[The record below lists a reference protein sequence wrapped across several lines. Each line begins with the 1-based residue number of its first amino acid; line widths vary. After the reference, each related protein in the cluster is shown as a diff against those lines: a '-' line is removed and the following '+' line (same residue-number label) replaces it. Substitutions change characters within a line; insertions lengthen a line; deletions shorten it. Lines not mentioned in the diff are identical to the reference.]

1 MAASVREVGGQVP
14 GEGSFKI
21 NLREGSALSVEIC
34 DILVISETHSVTL
47 LLPFLLLIILTW
59 DIFPIDF

>member
-1 MAASVREVGGQVP
+1 MP

-47 LLPFLLLIILTW
+47 LLPSF
-59 DIFPIDF
+59 FVIDNPDLGYFSH